1 MPVWIVAHSDALCNF
16 LLPLL
21 AELSGPQQRHALN
34 VVEALIVCTR
44 LKHRTLAAL
53 TRVLRLPHADQ
64 FACADFFRRSP
75 WSAEQVQRALVLLLL
90 QTAVR
95 IQQVTGWRLRF
106 LSIDDALG
114 PKDVATTALE
124 AVTFHHDQ
132 VEQRRQ
138 KKHYTNASRYVTVHL
153 QLGSVQWA
161 LAWRLYLSR
170 KQVQRLN
177 RARRETGQ
185 PHLTYHSL
193 VELVETRLAEIAP
206 HLPSA
211 CRVYVLFDSWYDGR
225 HLERCIQSH
234 GWQWICATKSNR
246 VVHNRPLSQ
255 WWTHLGHQR
264 ITPVVVRSATRS
276 RTYATRRVV
285 GRLRHY
291 PQPVVAI
298 ISKRTR
304 RDSHPAYFLCSDT
317 TLSIRTILKYYGYRW
332 QAEVDNWY
340 LKDRFGLADYRRHAY
355 EATLRWHTLVF
366 AAYAFVQYRRVLP
379 LLANPK
385 ATLSDLPEVIATHQQ
400 EHLRQTV
407 CHIASL
413 ARHGLSDAKI
423 LADLLPT

>member
-21 AELSGPQQRHALN
+21 AEFSGPQQQHALN
-34 VVEALIVCTR
+34 IIEALLVCTR
-44 LKHRTLAAL
+44 LKHRTLAML
-53 TRVLRLPHADQ
+53 TRVLLVPHADQ
-64 FACADFFRRSP
+64 FACADFFRVSR
-75 WSAEQVQRALVLLLL
+75 WSAEQVQCGLVLFLL
-90 QTAVR
+90 QTVTR
-95 IQQVTGWRLRF
+95 IQQVTGWRLLF
-106 LSIDDALG
+106 LSLDDALA

-124 AVTFHHDQ
+124 AVTFHHDH

-153 QLGSVQWA
+153 QLGTIQLA
-161 LAWRLYLSR
+161 LAWRVYLSR
-170 KQVQRLN
+170 KQVRHLN
-177 RARRETGQ
+177 RARRDTGQ
-185 PHLTYHSL
+185 PTLTYHSL
-193 VELVETRLAEIAP
+193 VDLVEGMLAAIAP
-206 HLPSA
+206 HLPPA

-225 HLERCIQSH
+225 HLERFIQSH
-234 GWQWICATKSNR
+234 GWHWICATKSNR
-246 VVHNRPLSQ
+246 VVHNRSLCQ
-255 WWTHLGHQR
+255 WWSHLGHQR
-264 ITPVVVRSATRS
+264 ITSVVVRSTTRT

-291 PQPVVAI
+291 PQSVVAI
-298 ISKRTR
+298 ISKRAR

-340 LKDRFGLADYRRHAY
+340 LKERFGLADYRLHSY
-355 EATLRWHTLVF
+355 EAILRWHTLVF

-379 LLANPK
+379 LLTNPT
-385 ATLSDLPEVIATHQQ
+385 APLTDLPEVLAAHQH

-407 CHIASL
+407 CHIAAL
-413 ARHGLSDAKI
+413 ARGGLSDAKI